1 MTAVRDFAK
10 KPYPCPNPKKNSP
23 PIMTNIH
30 PLFTVQHLQMYIPG
44 FCEQLYNGKC
54 YEDMTLQYNIFKQLL
69 FRQIKSVKKSRRSL
83 TTAYGKST

>member
-54 YEDMTLQYNIFKQLL
+54 YMKILHCNIIF
-69 FRQIKSVKKSRRSL
+69 VNNYCYDRSKVSKNL
-83 TTAYGKST
+83 